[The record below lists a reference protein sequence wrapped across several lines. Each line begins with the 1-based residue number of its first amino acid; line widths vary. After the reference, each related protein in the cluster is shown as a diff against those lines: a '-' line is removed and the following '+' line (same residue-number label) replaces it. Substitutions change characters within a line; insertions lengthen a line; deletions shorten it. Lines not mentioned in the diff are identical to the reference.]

1 MAKIGFDVD
10 AYTARLIGRENV
22 SRLES
27 AILELVKNT
36 YDADATCCILY
47 YEAETE
53 TLYIA
58 DNGSGMSTDVIKKN
72 WMTIGNSSKKR
83 NYVSKKGRVQTGA
96 KGIGRFALDRIGDNC
111 VMHTKSSA
119 ENLEWSVDWSLFKD
133 GTPLTNIS
141 ADLVDVEYS
150 FNEFVGSAISD
161 GFKKLI
167 KEKFENTG
175 TIFKISPVR
184 DEWNA
189 KLIGKLKN
197 NLSTLVPQEISS
209 IFSIYFFEV
218 DTAIDD
224 AQLIMPDFNGVY
236 DYKISFDVKGD
247 KVKLSIIR
255 NEFDFKTNF
264 DTIVTGAGFS
274 EEDKKYFIGTPIEDE
289 LSFTTFMSSKKTP
302 ITNTIGDFS
311 GMFLFAKMLYQDEDK
326 QKYYYKNDKQVSLPW
341 KGIRIYRDNFRVRP
355 YGDQDTSAYDWLLL
369 ANRKAKSPAAP
380 SHQDGKWR
388 VNADQI
394 CGTILIS
401 RTNITLPDQ
410 ANREGF
416 VETPEFAILKSFLV
430 RIIQKFEEDR
440 QGVFRKLSKYYDDT
454 HPVAQF
460 EKEIHDKAKNKVG
473 EQPQDQTVDDGNT
486 SVLSVPTDST
496 HVEAAKAHAVI
507 KHKDAQIQSLEN
519 ELQLLR
525 ALGTIGIL
533 TNTYVHEIRG
543 NTNNLGLKIV
553 MAKEA
558 LEYDVDIPEALRNI
572 SEAIAYQESFGSW
585 FKVTIETVR
594 KDRRTMKNVN
604 LRDLMIE
611 LKNSWNDTCKDIT
624 IDLEC
629 ESVEF
634 RCFTYEIESIIN
646 NLIAN
651 STTAFKSS
659 GQKDKR
665 ITISISADEEG
676 VVISYRDNGPG
687 LSDKYKTDPDKI
699 MEAMETDKTDLD
711 GEIIGT
717 GMGMWII
724 GKTVVEYNGNVDL
737 SENVRS
743 ENGFHARITLKG
755 RRISSND

>member
-58 DNGSGMSTDVIKKN
+58 DNGSGMSTDVIKKH

-83 NYVSKKGRVQTGA
+83 NYVSRKGRVQTGA

-111 VMHTKSSA
+111 IMLTKSTT

-133 GTPLTNIS
+133 GTPLTNVS
-141 ADLVDVEYS
+141 ADLIDVEYS
-150 FNEFVGSAISD
+150 FDEFVGSAISD
-161 GFKKLI
+161 NFKKLV
-167 KEKFENTG
+167 KEKLENTG

-189 KLIGKLKN
+189 KMIGKLKN

-218 DTAIDD
+218 NTAIED
-224 AQLIMPDFNGVY
+224 AQLIMPDSNGVY

-247 KVKLSIIR
+247 RVKLSIIR
-255 NEFDFKTNF
+255 NEFDFKTSF
-264 DTIVTGAGFS
+264 DTIVEGAGFS
-274 EEDKKYFIGTPIEDE
+274 EKDKKYFIGIPIEDE
-289 LSFTTFMSSKKTP
+289 FSFADFMSSKK
-302 ITNTIGDFS
+302 ITIFNNIGDFS
-311 GMFLFAKMLYQDEDK
+311 GMFLFAKIQYQEEDK

-355 YGDQDTSAYDWLLL
+355 YGDHDTSAYDWLLL

-416 VETPEFAILKSFLV
+416 VETPEFAILKSFLT

-440 QGVFRKLSKYYDDT
+440 QDVFRKLSKYYDAT
-454 HPVAQF
+454 HPIAQF
-460 EKEIHDKAKNKVG
+460 EKEIHDKAQNKGG
-473 EQPQDQTVDDGNT
+473 EHAVADYEN
-486 SVLSVPTDST
+486 SSALSMSAEST
-496 HVEAAKAHAVI
+496 HVEASKAHAVI

-558 LEYDVDIPEALRNI
+558 LEYDEDIPEALRNI

-594 KDRRTMKNVN
+594 KNRRTMKNVN

-611 LKNSWNDTCKDIT
+611 LKNSWNDTCKDII
-624 IDLEC
+624 IDLDC

-659 GQKDKR
+659 GQKNK
-665 ITISISADEEG
+665 IISISISADEEG
-676 VVISYRDNGPG
+676 IVISYRDNGPG
-687 LSDKYKTDPDKI
+687 LSDKYKSNPDKI
-699 MEAMETDKTDLD
+699 MEAMETDKTNLD
-711 GEIIGT
+711 GELIGT

-743 ENGFHARITLKG
+743 ESGFYAKIALKG

>member
-58 DNGSGMSTDVIKKN
+58 DNGSGMSTDVIKKH

-150 FNEFVGSAISD
+150 FDEFVSSAISD
-161 GFKKLI
+161 GFKKLV

-209 IFSIYFFEV
+209 IFSIYFFEIN
-218 DTAIDD
+218 TAIDD
-224 AQLIMPDFNGVY
+224 AQLIMPDSNGVY

-264 DTIVTGAGFS
+264 DTIVVGAGFS
-274 EEDKKYFIGTPIEDE
+274 EEDKKYFVGTPIEDE
-289 LSFTTFMSSKKTP
+289 LSFTTLMSSKKTT

-416 VETPEFAILKSFLV
+416 VETPEFAILKSFLA

-460 EKEIHDKAKNKVG
+460 EKEIQDKAQNKSG
-473 EQPQDQTVDDGNT
+473 EQPQDHDADNGNA
-486 SVLSVPTDST
+486 SALSVPTDST

-558 LEYDVDIPEALRNI
+558 LEYDEDIPEALRNI

-611 LKNSWNDTCKDIT
+611 LKNSWNDTCKDIA
-624 IDLEC
+624 IDLDC

-659 GQKDKR
+659 VQKDKR

-676 VVISYRDNGPG
+676 IVISYRDNGPG
-687 LSDKYKTDPDKI
+687 LSDKYKTNPDKI

-743 ENGFHARITLKG
+743 ENGFHAKITLKG

>member
-47 YEAETE
+47 YEVENK

-58 DNGSGMSTDVIKKN
+58 DNGSGMSTDVIKKH

-111 VMHTKSSA
+111 VMHTKSPT

-150 FNEFVGSAISD
+150 FDEFVSSAISD
-161 GFKKLI
+161 DFKKLV

-224 AQLIMPDFNGVY
+224 AQLIMPDSNGVY

-255 NEFDFKTNF
+255 NEFDFKTKF
-264 DTIVTGAGFS
+264 DVIVEGAGFS
-274 EEDKKYFIGTPIEDE
+274 EEDKNYFVGTPIEDE
-289 LSFTTFMSSKKTP
+289 LSFTTLMSSKKTT

-355 YGDQDTSAYDWLLL
+355 YGDHDTSAYDWLLL

-416 VETPEFAILKSFLV
+416 VETPEFAILKSFLT

-460 EKEIHDKAKNKVG
+460 EKEIQDKAQNKSG
-473 EQPQDQTVDDGNT
+473 EQPQDHDDDNGNA
-486 SVLSVPTDST
+486 SALSVPTDST

-558 LEYDVDIPEALRNI
+558 LEYDEDIPEALRNI

-611 LKNSWNDTCKDIT
+611 LKNSWNDTCKDIA
-624 IDLEC
+624 IDLDC

-659 GQKDKR
+659 VQKDKR

-676 VVISYRDNGPG
+676 IVISYRDNGPG

-743 ENGFHARITLKG
+743 ENGFHAKITLKG